1 MAREDPSERSARSR
15 PSDGC
20 RRLPGLYRRA
30 GQGTLGLMRYLPK
43 SPSERQE
50 MLDAI
55 GAETVDELFESIP
68 ARFRLREP
76 LPLPGPLSEMEII
89 EYFRKRAEENAN
101 GYTSFLGAGVYS
113 HLRSVVT
120 DALLQRG
127 EFLTS
132 YTPYQAEISQGT
144 LTAIFEFQTLMC
156 QLTGQEVANASMYD
170 GSTAATEAVLM
181 AERLTSRR
189 LVLVARSVHPE
200 YRAVLKTYAKNS
212 GLIVEEAPISVDGT
226 VDTKALQS
234 SLKEDVAAVLVQSP
248 NFLGVIEPIADLANI
263 AHKIGALLVATVTEA
278 VSLGLVK
285 PPAEADIVAMEGQ
298 SFGLA
303 PSYGGPF
310 AGVIASRDKF
320 VRQMPGRLVGQTTD
334 SNGRRGFVLTLATR
348 EQHIRR
354 EKATSNICTNQAL
367 CALAATVHLCLLG
380 KEGLREMAH
389 QNLSKARF
397 ALAELEKI
405 PGVRRTFDA
414 PFFNEFTIELPRSVK
429 LVNAQLLREKII
441 GPFVLGTAY
450 PELTKHALVCVTE
463 TITRVEIEKFASAL
477 RSALEQPV

>member
-1 MAREDPSERSARSR
+1 
-15 PSDGC
+15 
-20 RRLPGLYRRA
+20 
-30 GQGTLGLMRYLPK
+30 MRYLPK
-43 SPSERQE
+43 SPDERKQ
-50 MLDAI
+50 MLAVVGGKSI
-55 GAETVDELFESIP
+55 DELFSSVPEQY
-68 ARFRLREP
+68 RLKKA
-76 LPLPGPLSEMEII
+76 LNLPGPLSEAEII
-89 EYFRKRAEENAN
+89 QYFKARAAENSL
-101 GYTSFLGAGVYS
+101 GYTSFLGAGVYN
-113 HLRSVVT
+113 HLRSVIT
-120 DALLQRG
+120 DTIIQRG

-132 YTPYQAEISQGT
+132 YTPYQAEITQGT
-144 LTAIFEFQTLMC
+144 LQSIFEFQTLMC

-189 LVLVARSVHPE
+189 RVLVARSVHPE

-212 GLIVEEAPISVDGT
+212 GLFVEEVAISPDGT

-234 SLKEDVAAVLVQSP
+234 SLEEDVAAVLVQSP
-248 NFLGVIEPIADLANI
+248 NFLGVIEPIADLANM
-263 AHKIGALLVATVTEA
+263 AHKVGALLVATVTEA
-278 VSLGLVK
+278 VSLGLVN

-303 PSYGGPF
+303 PSYGGPYV
-310 AGVIASRDKF
+310 GVIASREKF

-397 ALAELEKI
+397 ALAELQKI
-405 PGVRRTFDA
+405 PGVRRAFDA
-414 PFFNEFTIELPRSVK
+414 PFFNEFTVELPRSVK

-441 GPFVLGTAY
+441 GPFVLGTSY

-463 TITRVEIEKFASAL
+463 TITRVEIEKFANAL